1 MWTFGRKLSMGFA
14 LSFALLL
21 LIGTL
26 AYRGVDLLTQT
37 SYQVTR
43 THAALTH
50 VESLMS
56 LMKDAET
63 SQRGYLL
70 SGEDP
75 YLDPYRHA
83 VANLPRQLAELRP
96 LIRDNP
102 AQQARLNQATA
113 MIEGLMQLHKERIE
127 TRRNAT
133 TEAAMRVQGLGEGK
147 RRMDE
152 LRAVI
157 SQMEEEEND
166 LLRQRAQEVES
177 AATGVRMAIV

>member
-70 SGEDP
+70 AHALMFTGAICFRSHALVKTALSLLGIWLSLAAVF
-75 YLDPYRHA
+75 YLALRVFYFDAFDWDRLEAVRELHLYLAPAFAAEWMNWTLGAIFGLWILYAAYRC
-83 VANLPRQLAELRP
+83 
-96 LIRDNP
+96 
-102 AQQARLNQATA
+102 
-113 MIEGLMQLHKERIE
+113 
-127 TRRNAT
+127 
-133 TEAAMRVQGLGEGK
+133 
-147 RRMDE
+147 
-152 LRAVI
+152 LRAH
-157 SQMEEEEND
+157 
-166 LLRQRAQEVES
+166 EVQNEL
-177 AATGVRMAIV
+177 